1 MLTPEQLQDIRNRLE
16 NSVPVTYTKPVV
28 NAALQ
33 AVEAWFG
40 SPAVRSAINNAI
52 DAATAPTVLTP
63 AQKLAL
69 IKHWLRVRVGD

>member
-1 MLTPEQLQDIRNRLE
+1 MLTPAQLQDIRNRLE

-28 NAALQ
+28 NAAIQ
-33 AVEAWFG
+33 AVEAWLD
-40 SPAVRSAINNAI
+40 SPAVRSAINSAI

-69 IKHWLRVRVGD
+69 IKHWLRVRTGD